1 MNRAV
6 PPRLAFVPSRL
17 PIVEGAS
24 GTYTV
29 EPDTRILA
37 GAVTIAISAYIVS
50 LTAQPS
56 GNVTVAIASDNPD
69 VTVRPA
75 SPTFTPSNRDTAQA
89 VLVIARADAGG
100 GDWTPCGSQRKEAAM
115 AAKSGRCWYQWATRW
130 RRWRSTRTRRPV

>member
-6 PPRLAFVPSRL
+6 PPRLASVPSRL

-24 GTYTV
+24 GAYTV

-37 GAVTIAISAYIVS
+37 GAATIAIGAYIVS

-75 SPTFTPSNRDTAQA
+75 SLTFTPSKWDTAQA

-100 GDWTPCGSQRKEAAM
+100 DDWTPCGSQRKETAM
-115 AAKSGRCWYQWATRW
+115 AAKSGRCWYQWTTRW
-130 RRWRSTRTRRPV
+130 RRWRSTRMRRPA